1 MPWSKPG
8 GDEPPKPEGN
18 DPSDGKRESGRGP
31 WGSSGQ
37 GGSNNGNP
45 WGAPGGGGP
54 FGGKPFGGG
63 PGGPDLEAWVR
74 KAQEKL
80 RNLTAGDFSPRVLL
94 LIAAAVCAAWLAIG
108 FYTIDP
114 NQIGLNLVFG
124 RYVGKTLPGL
134 NYNWPEPVGEVS
146 SSMSPTA
153 IRSTSARSA
162 GPTSPAPS
170 KCRKKA

>member
-18 DPSDGKRESGRGP
+18 DPSNGQRETGRGP
-31 WGSSGQ
+31 WGPAGQ
-37 GGSNNGNP
+37 GGPNKGNP
-45 WGAPGGGGP
+45 WGAPGGGN
-54 FGGKPFGGG
+54 PFGGG
-63 PGGPDLEAWVR
+63 SGGPDLEALAR

-80 RNLTAGDFSPRVLL
+80 RNLTSGDFSPRVLL
-94 LIAAAVCAAWLAIG
+94 LIAAAVCALWLASG
-108 FYTIDP
+108 FYTVDP

-134 NYNWPEPVGEVS
+134 NYNWPEPVGDVLKLNVTDRNS
-146 SSMSPTA
+146 IDIGSLGRADQPGAMA
-153 IRSTSARSA
+153 
-162 GPTSPAPS
+162 